1 MEPEEEKIETPVES
15 PVETPAETPVEVP
28 VEVPVDAAEVPP
40 DVPVDAAETPAEVP
54 VDDAEAAAPA
64 EERKPTPIPKPK
76 EPKIPLPS
84 SLQEIVGALLF
95 ASQTPLTIT
104 DLRQCIRGVEPEEGE
119 NAEVM
124 GVYQGCTT
132 REVEQAVHGLEKELE
147 RSGCGFRLVCAG
159 GAYRLQTAPS
169 CGRYVRALLKLDRP
183 NRLSRAALETL
194 AIIAYRQPITKSE
207 VEQIR
212 GVAVDTIVKTLVDLQ
227 LVRLVGRSELP
238 GHPFLYGTT
247 PLFLEHFGLASL
259 SELNA
264 IDPTLQRSN
273 PRERAKLFVKKEKPK
288 EEAPTLEEAA
298 QEAAATEAAAATA
311 EAAEPENLENLENL
325 EGLETTETSEEPLTV
340 ARIGSTGVND
350 DDDIFIDDTPDE
362 FDDDDDDDEEDFEDE
377 EEELDDDDETE
388 EEEDEDEDS

>member
-1 MEPEEEKIETPVES
+1 MEAEEEKIAPRGEMPVEAPVETPVE
-15 PVETPAETPVEVP
+15 A
-28 VEVPVDAAEVPP
+28 
-40 DVPVDAAETPAEVP
+40 PAEVP
-54 VDDAEAAAPA
+54 VDEAEGSAPA
-64 EERKPTPIPKPK
+64 EERKPTPMPKPK

-95 ASQTPLTIT
+95 ASQTPLTVT

-124 GVYQGCTT
+124 GVYQSCTT

-159 GAYRLQTAPS
+159 GAYRLQTAPA

-288 EEAPTLEEAA
+288 EPENPESPDNPENPEAPEN
-298 QEAAATEAAAATA
+298 
-311 EAAEPENLENLENL
+311 PENPEAPENPDNPEFP
-325 EGLETTETSEEPLTV
+325 EDPEEPLTV
-340 ARIGSTGVND
+340 ARIGSTGTDD

-362 FDDDDDDDEEDFEDE
+362 FDDDDDDDEDEFDDEEETEDE
-377 EEELDDDDETE
+377 ETDDE
-388 EEEDEDEDS
+388 DA